1 MPGAKIKGGDKEG
14 GGQQDSVMPTAMEL
28 EVAVAVANVN
38 LAQLVWKQVE
48 AKD

>member
-1 MPGAKIKGGDKEG
+1 
-14 GGQQDSVMPTAMEL
+14 MPTAMEL